1 MEEYLEDLSNEL
13 KIKTSALKTAEE
25 YIEVLQE
32 NLQEMSLKLKKV
44 TEKYG
49 ESLSIISNLESEL
62 DYLKSPGRKEDTGK
76 KSITKT
82 VITDRNVPNQAET
95 EPLKMISG
103 HIFNEFTQSYY
114 SLIDQLSTWV
124 EKETD
129 EQHEQGFL
137 PRL

>member
-49 ESLSIISNLESEL
+49 ESLSIISNL
-62 DYLKSPGRKEDTGK
+62 
-76 KSITKT
+76 
-82 VITDRNVPNQAET
+82 
-95 EPLKMISG
+95 
-103 HIFNEFTQSYY
+103 
-114 SLIDQLSTWV
+114 
-124 EKETD
+124 
-129 EQHEQGFL
+129 
-137 PRL
+137 